1 MGVGYILFL
10 PESTEGA
17 AEGSTTAMGQ
27 GANYKSFIRKKDD
40 SDSFR

>member
-1 MGVGYILFL
+1 MGVGYILFP

-27 GANYKSFIRKKDD
+27 GATEAAASKVKKEEE
-40 SDSFR
+40 